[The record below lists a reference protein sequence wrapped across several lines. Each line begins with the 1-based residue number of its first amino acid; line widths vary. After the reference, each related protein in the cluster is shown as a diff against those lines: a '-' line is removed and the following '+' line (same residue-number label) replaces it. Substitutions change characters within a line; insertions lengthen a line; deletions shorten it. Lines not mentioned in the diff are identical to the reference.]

1 MTAQAEDRAADGN
14 ASFQSLLSQFRHDLK
29 TPIGHIIGYAEMLI
43 EDADS
48 DEDWQFIE
56 DVGNIRQ
63 AGERLLELTNDL
75 LGQAKARPEDIDPK
89 TIEYRIRIELNHV
102 DGFCEMLIE
111 LAEEEETYTD
121 IQEDVEQIEDSA
133 KLILQTLEQKL
144 PALLAAEV
152 ETDEVARPVS
162 PTSDGSEALAKETAQ
177 QQKVDS
183 GESAAHI
190 LVVDDNAA
198 NRELLRRRLE
208 RQGYSVDLAEDGEAC
223 LGMVED
229 KHFDLILLDLLM
241 PGLSGNEVLSKL
253 KENPVHRVTPVIMIS
268 AADDTDH
275 VVKSIMLGAEDYVF
289 KPFNPILLK
298 ARISSALEKERL
310 RRHQATRYRVFVSS
324 PGDVIPERRAVK
336 RVLDRLNREFSGEAV
351 LIPVFWEEEPL
362 LATETFQSQI
372 ISSRDTDIYI
382 GIFWSRLGSIL
393 PDHIRRPDGSRY
405 LSGSEFE
412 FEEAVLGSQESGKP
426 DILVYQKLGVPTVE
440 LLDRDEILGRLDQKD
455 RLADFVEKWFKSE
468 DGESFIAAFHTFHDE
483 EHFEDLLVGHLRKLV
498 TRKLS
503 EQM

>member
-1 MTAQAEDRAADGN
+1 MTARAEEHAADGN
-14 ASFQSLLSQFRHDLK
+14 GSFQSLLSELRHDLK

-48 DEDWQFIE
+48 DKDWQFVE
-56 DVGNIRQ
+56 DVNNVRQ

-75 LGQAKARPEDIDPK
+75 LGQAKTKPEDIDPK
-89 TIEYRIRIELNHV
+89 TIEYRVRIELNHI
-102 DGFCEMLIE
+102 DGYCEMLAE
-111 LAEEEETYTD
+111 LAEEEERYAGVE
-121 IQEDVEQIEDSA
+121 EDVKLIEDSA
-133 KLILQTLEQKL
+133 GEILDILEQKL
-144 PALLAAEV
+144 PALLAAEIAADV
-152 ETDEVARPVS
+152 EVKR
-162 PTSDGSEALAKETAQ
+162 EA
-177 QQKVDS
+177 
-183 GESAAHI
+183 SAAAPTAPSAEQHDEPARGAINADI
-190 LVVDDNAA
+190 LVVDDNAP

-208 RQGYSVDLAEDGEAC
+208 RQGYRVELAEDGDTC
-223 LGMVED
+223 LRAVEN

-241 PGLSGNEVLSKL
+241 PGLSGNEVLTKL
-253 KENPVHRVTPVIMIS
+253 KENRVHRTTPVIMIS

-310 RRHQATRYRVFVSS
+310 RRHQAARYQVFVSS

-372 ISSRDTDIYI
+372 LSPRDTDIYI

-393 PDHIRRPDGSRY
+393 PDHIRRSDGSRY
-405 LSGSEFE
+405 MSGSEFE
-412 FEEAVLGSQESGKP
+412 FEEAVMGYKEAGKP
-426 DILVYQKLGVPTVE
+426 DILVYQKLGVPTVQ
-440 LLDRDEILGRLDQKD
+440 LSDRDEILGRLDQKD

-468 DGESFIAAFHTFHDE
+468 DGESFIAAVHTFHNE
-483 EHFEDLLVGHLRKLV
+483 EHLEDLLIGHLRKLV
-498 TRKLS
+498 ARKLS
-503 EQM
+503 D

>member
-1 MTAQAEDRAADGN
+1 MTAQPDENGAKMGG
-14 ASFQSLLSQFRHDLK
+14 SFQSLLSQLRHDLK

-43 EDADS
+43 EDSDG
-48 DEDWQFIE
+48 DEDWQFVE

-63 AGERLLELTNDL
+63 AGERLLELTNDF
-75 LGQAKARPEDIDPK
+75 LGQAKAKPEDIDPK
-89 TIEYRIRIELNHV
+89 AIEYRVRIELNHI
-102 DGFCEMLIE
+102 DGYCEMLEE
-111 LAEEEETYTD
+111 LIEEEERYAD
-121 IQEDVEQIEDSA
+121 IGEDVEQIEGSA
-133 KLILQTLEQKL
+133 KEILVILEQKL
-144 PALLAAEV
+144 PALLAAEAVV
-152 ETDEVARPVS
+152 EEMIRTDVAPAAS
-162 PTSDGSEALAKETAQ
+162 PSPSTESSDDTSQEQ
-177 QQKVDS
+177 I
-183 GESAAHI
+183 AADI

-208 RQGYSVDLAEDGEAC
+208 RQGYRVELAEDGDAC
-223 LGMVED
+223 LRAVQNR
-229 KHFDLILLDLLM
+229 HFDLILLDLLM
-241 PGLSGNEVLSKL
+241 PGLSGNEVLTKL
-253 KENPVHRVTPVIMIS
+253 KEDRFHRTTPVIMIS

-310 RRHQATRYRVFVSS
+310 RRHQAARYQVFVSS

-336 RVLDRLNREFSGEAV
+336 QVLDRLNREFSGEAV

-372 ISSRDTDIYI
+372 LSPRDTDIYV

-412 FEEAVLGSQESGKP
+412 FEEAVTGYRETGKP
-426 DILVYQKLGVPTVE
+426 EILVYQKLGVPTVE
-440 LLDRDEILGRLDQKD
+440 LSDRDAIMSRLDQKE
-455 RLADFVEKWFKSE
+455 RLGDFVEKWFKSE

-483 EHFEDLLVGHLRKLV
+483 EHLEDLLIGHLRKLIS
-498 TRKLS
+498 RKLS
-503 EQM
+503 D